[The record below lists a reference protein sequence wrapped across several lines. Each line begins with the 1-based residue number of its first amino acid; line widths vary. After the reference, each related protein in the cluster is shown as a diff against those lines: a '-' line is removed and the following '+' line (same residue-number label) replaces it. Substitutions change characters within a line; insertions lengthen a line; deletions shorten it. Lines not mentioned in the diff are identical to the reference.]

1 MREKRLDK
9 SAGGTSKII
18 TPLAPHQ
25 KVVSNFLRSN
35 DISILIGQ
43 AGTGKDFVQL
53 HRAVDGLL
61 KKEFEKIVITK
72 PAVEVGKSIGF
83 LPGPQPLDS
92 KVLTPNGWATIENI
106 EVEDSVIGKDGKAY
120 KVTNKSSVNKEP
132 VYLVKTTDGREMECS
147 TLHLMHTLDAND
159 KKHRLDKKKY
169 KKDYSGSV
177 KTLKE
182 IISTLYT
189 KNGRPNHY
197 INYCSP
203 IEFESVEKFIH
214 PYLLGAILGD
224 GFISDSVG
232 VSNTDE
238 ELITKCKNICKDM
251 GLIMNGGANDSI
263 TYYISSSKENN
274 KPAKEVIITNISTKD
289 ERRYKTIGEA
299 LKYEEIKRGT
309 LNSRCKSESIVG
321 ELQYSFGEKEGVY
334 TNPIKEELRKLGLDG
349 KGAKEKFI
357 PDKYIY
363 CSSIE
368 ERVELLRGLMDTD
381 GTCDK
386 RAAAYT
392 TISKQLAEGVVEL
405 IRSLGGRATIYK
417 RNRVGRRSHVTK
429 TGHEVISRHPSYE
442 VVVNLDFNPFYISR
456 KAKNYN
462 PAYRHLIG
470 IKSVEIVREDYVQCI
485 KTSAPDGL
493 YITNNYIVTHNSTD
507 EKLFPYERSFFE
519 NLEKLVG
526 KQTATSIKSKISFEH
541 VGFIRG
547 NTFPE
552 HSAVIISELQNF
564 TLHEL
569 ITYVTRLPES
579 SKLFMNGDPDQIDI
593 KGSGI
598 FDFLK
603 IMEGLE
609 GVGVM
614 ELDPEVHQMR
624 RKLIVDIMRRYKNFK
639 DDKTKVRSNKEH

>member
-18 TPLAPHQ
+18 TPLAPQQ

-83 LPGPQPLDS
+83 LPG
-92 KVLTPNGWATIENI
+92 
-106 EVEDSVIGKDGKAY
+106 
-120 KVTNKSSVNKEP
+120 
-132 VYLVKTTDGREMECS
+132 
-147 TLHLMHTLDAND
+147 
-159 KKHRLDKKKY
+159 
-169 KKDYSGSV
+169 
-177 KTLKE
+177 
-182 IISTLYT
+182 
-189 KNGRPNHY
+189 
-197 INYCSP
+197 
-203 IEFESVEKFIH
+203 
-214 PYLLGAILGD
+214 
-224 GFISDSVG
+224 
-232 VSNTDE
+232 
-238 ELITKCKNICKDM
+238 
-251 GLIMNGGANDSI
+251 
-263 TYYISSSKENN
+263 
-274 KPAKEVIITNISTKD
+274 
-289 ERRYKTIGEA
+289 
-299 LKYEEIKRGT
+299 
-309 LNSRCKSESIVG
+309 
-321 ELQYSFGEKEGVY
+321 ELQ
-334 TNPIKEELRKLGLDG
+334 
-349 KGAKEKFI
+349 
-357 PDKYIY
+357 
-363 CSSIE
+363 
-368 ERVELLRGLMDTD
+368 
-381 GTCDK
+381 
-386 RAAAYT
+386 
-392 TISKQLAEGVVEL
+392 
-405 IRSLGGRATIYK
+405 
-417 RNRVGRRSHVTK
+417 
-429 TGHEVISRHPSYE
+429 
-442 VVVNLDFNPFYISR
+442 
-456 KAKNYN
+456 
-462 PAYRHLIG
+462 
-470 IKSVEIVREDYVQCI
+470 
-485 KTSAPDGL
+485 
-493 YITNNYIVTHNSTD
+493 

-639 DDKTKVRSNKEH
+639 DDKTKV